1 MDHENTVKDGE
12 TRTTAVAVRVRK
24 HPFSD
29 GPSHRSFLHHYPHPR
44 SISQRPYPHPTP
56 SHPLLVE
63 VLCPLRC
70 TLTSAE
76 LETLRWESIKDLC
89 CA

>member
-1 MDHENTVKDGE
+1 VDHENTVKARE
-12 TRTTAVAVRVRK
+12 TRAMTGATHVRK
-24 HPFSD
+24 HTFSD
-29 GPSHRSFLHHYPHPR
+29 GPSHRSLLRHYPHPR
-44 SISQRPYPHPTP
+44 SISQRPYPRPTP